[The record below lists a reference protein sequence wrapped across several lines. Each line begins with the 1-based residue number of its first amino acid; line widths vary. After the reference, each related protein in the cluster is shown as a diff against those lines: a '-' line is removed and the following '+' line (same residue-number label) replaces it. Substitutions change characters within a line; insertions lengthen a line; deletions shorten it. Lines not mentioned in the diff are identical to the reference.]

1 MDREP
6 YKMAKKYSLLN
17 YEWDYSMDSYDGRPR
32 MTGKRKSA
40 KRNADIIVS
49 AKSEMDCLH
58 QVSTLSDFF
67 DADVLSGMSGRL
79 YVGSGY
85 LRCFIAKNNTSDKY
99 LETRKMLVEVE
110 ILPDGED
117 WIYESKYTF
126 QPQEASGSGNN
137 LDYPHDY
144 PFDYYNGMSSRILL
158 NEAISDA
165 DFEMV
170 VYGPCENPE
179 ILIGSHKYHVN
190 CQLETGEYLV
200 INSLSKKI
208 YKVKN
213 DGEQVNQYNLQDRD
227 WYVFQKVASGSH
239 SVSWSGLFGFDIT
252 MYPASA
258 DTLSERK
265 DIYVRYL
272 RGMLPS

>member
-1 MDREP
+1 MFDKFGEMDTFGEINELAENLFNEGDTASI
-6 YKMAKKYSLLN
+6 KTMAKENGIDKEYVEMYLSAVCVH
-17 YEWDYSMDSYDGRPR
+17 SMMNRPYWVR
-32 MTGKRKSA
+32 
-40 KRNADIIVS
+40 
-49 AKSEMDCLH
+49 
-58 QVSTLSDFF
+58 
-67 DADVLSGMSGRL
+67 
-79 YVGSGY
+79 
-85 LRCFIAKNNTSDKY
+85 
-99 LETRKMLVEVE
+99 
-110 ILPDGED
+110 
-117 WIYESKYTF
+117 ESKYTF

-137 LDYPHDY
+137 MDYPHDY

-165 DFEMV
+165 DFELT

-252 MYPASA
+252 MYERR
-258 DTLSERK
+258 SEPK
-265 DIYVRYL
+265 WT
-272 RGMLPS
+272 

>member
-1 MDREP
+1 MDIFYQNRNGSRIYLDREP

-67 DADVLSGMSGRL
+67 DADVLAGMSGRL

-126 QPQEASGSGNN
+126 QPQETSDSGNN
-137 LDYPHDY
+137 MDYPHDY
-144 PFDYYNGMSSRILL
+144 PFDYYNGMSSQILL

-179 ILIGSHKYHVN
+179 ILIGNHKYHVN

-200 INSLSKKI
+200 INSLTKKI

-227 WYVFQKVASGSH
+227 WYVFQKIASGSH
-239 SVSWSGLFGFDIT
+239 SVFWSGLFGFDIT
-252 MYPASA
+252 LYERR
-258 DTLSERK
+258 SEPK
-265 DIYVRYL
+265 W
-272 RGMLPS
+272 S

>member
-1 MDREP
+1 MEIYYQNSAGKRLYLDRGA
-6 YKMAKKYSLLN
+6 YKMLAKSSLWD
-17 YEWDYSMDSYDGRPR
+17 YEWNYSTNNYNGRPQMSIR
-32 MTGKRKSA
+32 RKST
-40 KRNADIIVS
+40 KRNISVVVS
-49 AKSEMDCLH
+49 AGTVTECMQKLSE
-58 QVSTLSDFF
+58 LSDFF
-67 DADVLSGMSGRL
+67 DIDVVTRTAGRI

-85 LRCFIAKNNTSDKY
+85 LKCYVIKSTKSGKY
-99 LETRKMLVEVE
+99 VQTRKTTVTFDV
-110 ILPDGED
+110 LPDGED

-126 QPQEASGSGNN
+126 HPQEASGSGNN
-137 LDYPHDY
+137 MDYPHDY

-200 INSLSKKI
+200 INSLTKKI

-213 DGEQVNQYNLQDRD
+213 DGEQVNQYNLQDMD
-227 WYVFQKVASGSH
+227 WYVFQKIASGSH
-239 SVSWSGLFGFDIT
+239 SVFWSGLFGFDIT
-252 MYPASA
+252 LYERR
-258 DTLSERK
+258 SEPK
-265 DIYVRYL
+265 W
-272 RGMLPS
+272 S

>member
-1 MDREP
+1 MEIYYQNSAGKRLYLDRGA
-6 YKMAKKYSLLN
+6 YKMLAKSSLWD
-17 YEWDYSMDSYDGRPR
+17 YEWNYSTNNYNGRPQMSIR
-32 MTGKRKSA
+32 RKST
-40 KRNADIIVS
+40 KRNISVVVS
-49 AKSEMDCLH
+49 AGTVTECMQKLSE
-58 QVSTLSDFF
+58 LSDFF
-67 DADVLSGMSGRL
+67 DIDVVTGTAGRI

-85 LRCFIAKNNTSDKY
+85 LKCYVIKSTKSGKY
-99 LETRKMLVEVE
+99 VQTRKTTVTFDV
-110 ILPDGED
+110 LPDGED
-117 WIYESKYTF
+117 LIYESKYTF

-137 LDYPHDY
+137 MDYPHDY

-252 MYPASA
+252 MYERR
-258 DTLSERK
+258 SEPK
-265 DIYVRYL
+265 WT
-272 RGMLPS
+272 

>member
-1 MDREP
+1 MEIYYQNSAGKRLYLDRGA
-6 YKMAKKYSLLN
+6 YKMLAKSSLWD
-17 YEWDYSMDSYDGRPR
+17 YEWNYSTNNYNGRPQMSIR
-32 MTGKRKSA
+32 RKST
-40 KRNADIIVS
+40 KRNISVVVS
-49 AKSEMDCLH
+49 AGTVTECMQKLSE
-58 QVSTLSDFF
+58 LSDFF
-67 DADVLSGMSGRL
+67 DIDVVTRTAGRI

-85 LRCFIAKNNTSDKY
+85 LKCYVIKSTKSGKY
-99 LETRKMLVEVE
+99 VQTRKTTVTFDV
-110 ILPDGED
+110 LPDGED

-126 QPQEASGSGNN
+126 HPQEASGSGNN
-137 LDYPHDY
+137 MDYPHDY

-200 INSLSKKI
+200 INSLTKKI

-227 WYVFQKVASGSH
+227 WYVFQKIASGSH
-239 SVSWSGLFGFDIT
+239 SVFWSGLFGFDIT
-252 MYPASA
+252 LYERR
-258 DTLSERK
+258 SEPK
-265 DIYVRYL
+265 W
-272 RGMLPS
+272 S

>member
-1 MDREP
+1 MLEEFV
-6 YKMAKKYSLLN
+6 YKNHMNEELLFGKKNIFANANDLRDFAWSITSKSNKIAGFSKGITAKTI
-17 YEWDYSMDSYDGRPR
+17 PV
-32 MTGKRKSA
+32 
-40 KRNADIIVS
+40 IIQCD
-49 AKSEMDCLH
+49 SEMDGSTIRNVLFECTEKDILSMKYGKIVIGDYYL
-58 QVSTLSDFF
+58 QCYITASKKSDYLIRKGYMRVSLEVSTDRPYW
-67 DADVLSGMSGRL
+67 V
-79 YVGSGY
+79 
-85 LRCFIAKNNTSDKY
+85 K
-99 LETRKMLVEVE
+99 
-110 ILPDGED
+110 
-117 WIYESKYTF
+117 ESKYIF
-126 QPQEASGSGNN
+126 QPQETSSSGNN
-137 LDYPHDY
+137 MDYPHDY

-200 INSLSKKI
+200 INSLSKKM

-227 WYVFQKVASGSH
+227 WYIFQKIASGSH

-252 MYPASA
+252 
-258 DTLSERK
+258 LFERRSEPK
-265 DIYVRYL
+265 WT
-272 RGMLPS
+272 

>member
-1 MDREP
+1 M
-6 YKMAKKYSLLN
+6 
-17 YEWDYSMDSYDGRPR
+17 
-32 MTGKRKSA
+32 
-40 KRNADIIVS
+40 
-49 AKSEMDCLH
+49 
-58 QVSTLSDFF
+58 
-67 DADVLSGMSGRL
+67 
-79 YVGSGY
+79 
-85 LRCFIAKNNTSDKY
+85 
-99 LETRKMLVEVE
+99 
-110 ILPDGED
+110 
-117 WIYESKYTF
+117 
-126 QPQEASGSGNN
+126 
-137 LDYPHDY
+137 
-144 PFDYYNGMSSRILL
+144 

-239 SVSWSGLFGFDIT
+239 SVSWSGLSDQMKTIL
-252 MYPASA
+252 SA
-258 DTLSERK
+258 PWQFPIIAAVSVIIWQCR
-265 DIYVRYL
+265 
-272 RGMLPS
+272 M

>member
-1 MDREP
+1 MSKFE
-6 YKMAKKYSLLN
+6 
-17 YEWDYSMDSYDGRPR
+17 E
-32 MTGKRKSA
+32 
-40 KRNADIIVS
+40 IIVFGDFEKNHITLLEEV
-49 AKSEMDCLH
+49 ARRFPCRIKHVREADYRNCKDANEMLQKYGTECIRHMRISLEI
-58 QVSTLSDFF
+58 STDRPYW
-67 DADVLSGMSGRL
+67 VR
-79 YVGSGY
+79 
-85 LRCFIAKNNTSDKY
+85 
-99 LETRKMLVEVE
+99 
-110 ILPDGED
+110 
-117 WIYESKYTF
+117 ESKYTF

-137 LDYPHDY
+137 MDYPHDY

-165 DFEMV
+165 DFELT

-252 MYPASA
+252 LYERR
-258 DTLSERK
+258 SEPK
-265 DIYVRYL
+265 WT
-272 RGMLPS
+272 

>member
-1 MDREP
+1 MLEELI
-6 YKMAKKYSLLN
+6 YKNHRNEELLFGKKNIFANENDLHDFAWSITSKSN
-17 YEWDYSMDSYDGRPR
+17 KITGFNKGIVTRTIPAIIQCDYETDG
-32 MTGKRKSA
+32 TA
-40 KRNADIIVS
+40 IRNAMFECTE
-49 AKSEMDCLH
+49 K
-58 QVSTLSDFF
+58 
-67 DADVLSGMSGRL
+67 DVLAMEYGRIVIGDYYL
-79 YVGSGY
+79 QCYITASKKTDYLIRKGY
-85 LRCFIAKNNTSDKY
+85 MRIS
-99 LETRKMLVEVE
+99 LEISTDRPYWVR
-110 ILPDGED
+110 
-117 WIYESKYTF
+117 ESKYTF

-137 LDYPHDY
+137 MDYPHDY

-170 VYGPCENPE
+170 VYGLCENPE

-227 WYVFQKVASGSH
+227 WYVFQKIASGSH

-252 MYPASA
+252 MYERR
-258 DTLSERK
+258 SEPK
-265 DIYVRYL
+265 WT
-272 RGMLPS
+272 

>member
-1 MDREP
+1 
-6 YKMAKKYSLLN
+6 
-17 YEWDYSMDSYDGRPR
+17 MDSYDGRPR

-67 DADVLSGMSGRL
+67 DADVLAGMSGRL

-126 QPQEASGSGNN
+126 QPQETSDSGNN
-137 LDYPHDY
+137 MDYPHDY

-165 DFEMV
+165 DFELT

-252 MYPASA
+252 LYERR
-258 DTLSERK
+258 SEPK
-265 DIYVRYL
+265 WT
-272 RGMLPS
+272 

>member
-1 MDREP
+1 MEIYYQNSAGKRLYLDRGA
-6 YKMAKKYSLLN
+6 YKMLAKSSLWD
-17 YEWDYSMDSYDGRPR
+17 YEWNYSTNNYNGRPQMSIR
-32 MTGKRKSA
+32 RKST
-40 KRNADIIVS
+40 KRNISVVVS
-49 AKSEMDCLH
+49 AGTVTECMQKLSE
-58 QVSTLSDFF
+58 LSDFF
-67 DADVLSGMSGRL
+67 DIDVVTRTAGRI

-85 LRCFIAKNNTSDKY
+85 LKCYVIKSTKSGKY
-99 LETRKMLVEVE
+99 VQTRKTTVTFDV
-110 ILPDGED
+110 LPDGED

-126 QPQEASGSGNN
+126 HPQEASGSGNN
-137 LDYPHDY
+137 MDYPHDY

-165 DFEMV
+165 DFELT

-200 INSLSKKI
+200 INSLTKKI

-227 WYVFQKVASGSH
+227 WYVFQKIASGSH
-239 SVSWSGLFGFDIT
+239 SVFWSGLFGFDIT
-252 MYPASA
+252 LYERR
-258 DTLSERK
+258 SEPK
-265 DIYVRYL
+265 W
-272 RGMLPS
+272 S

>member
-1 MDREP
+1 MSIR
-6 YKMAKKYSLLN
+6 
-17 YEWDYSMDSYDGRPR
+17 
-32 MTGKRKSA
+32 RKST
-40 KRNADIIVS
+40 KRNISVVVS
-49 AKSEMDCLH
+49 AGTVTECMQKLSE
-58 QVSTLSDFF
+58 LSDFF
-67 DADVLSGMSGRL
+67 DIDVVTRTAGRI

-85 LRCFIAKNNTSDKY
+85 LKCYVIKSTKSGKY
-99 LETRKMLVEVE
+99 VQTRKTTVTFDV
-110 ILPDGED
+110 LPDGED

-137 LDYPHDY
+137 MDYPHDY

-200 INSLSKKI
+200 INSLTKKI

-227 WYVFQKVASGSH
+227 WYVFQKIASGSH
-239 SVSWSGLFGFDIT
+239 SVFWSGLFGFDIT
-252 MYPASA
+252 LYERR
-258 DTLSERK
+258 SEPK
-265 DIYVRYL
+265 W
-272 RGMLPS
+272 S

>member
-1 MDREP
+1 MLEELI
-6 YKMAKKYSLLN
+6 YKNHRNEELLFGKKNIFANENDLHDFAWSITSKSN
-17 YEWDYSMDSYDGRPR
+17 KITGFNKGIVTRTIPAIIQCDYETDG
-32 MTGKRKSA
+32 TA
-40 KRNADIIVS
+40 IRNAMFECTE
-49 AKSEMDCLH
+49 K
-58 QVSTLSDFF
+58 
-67 DADVLSGMSGRL
+67 DVLAMEYGRIVIGDYYL
-79 YVGSGY
+79 QCYITASKKTDYLIRKGY
-85 LRCFIAKNNTSDKY
+85 MRIS
-99 LETRKMLVEVE
+99 LEISTDRPYWVR
-110 ILPDGED
+110 
-117 WIYESKYTF
+117 ESKYTF

-137 LDYPHDY
+137 MDYPHDY

-165 DFEMV
+165 DFELT

-252 MYPASA
+252 MYERR
-258 DTLSERK
+258 SEPK
-265 DIYVRYL
+265 WT
-272 RGMLPS
+272 